1 MICRLCLKDSASIAS
16 VVKLFHNSDLNII
29 EGLEVARLI
38 EKYLEIEVTHDDV
51 ISTMICTECH
61 GHLKEFHKFRRNV
74 EERQCTLRSDFLQIQ
89 VKEETTNLIASNNG
103 NDCDRIIPDTL
114 GMEEDAPDYQ
124 MDIAKSELDEEKA
137 ENDQPIFLQT
147 SDMNTNSAVDK
158 GIFPNHN
165 DLTGALKTNEMDTFL
180 QYAQLLKEIH
190 KLKIDIRSRD
200 ETNQNLIISLT
211 EELVALRHEV
221 KKQKVVFPPEE
232 DTSLLPPMPFYS
244 FEDFKKFD
252 GKISLEDDM
261 RVQLKSLI
269 LRLGGKDMPS
279 FMKMAI
285 KSIISDEMAVG
296 LTWRGTPEKPSIQEF
311 ATFKIIKDICQTKYK
326 NATIADINRVCQQH
340 VVHAKDRVGK
350 KLKKKEMALSI

>member
-38 EKYLEIEVTHDDV
+38 KKYLEIEVTHDDV

-103 NDCDRIIPDTL
+103 NDCDRIIPDTW

-158 GIFPNHN
+158 GIFPNDN
-165 DLTGALKTNEMDTFL
+165 DLTGAMATMLKCIQKHIEGQTQAL
-180 QYAQLLKEIH
+180 RREIH
-190 KLKIDIRSRD
+190 SQHQFVVNELFEIKMC
-200 ETNQNLIISLT
+200 LT
-211 EELVALRHEV
+211 ELMDKNEEKKKIVKLFPIETLESMAELEHTLRTKDSNELLETV
-221 KKQKVVFPPEE
+221 K
-232 DTSLLPPMPFYS
+232 
-244 FEDFKKFD
+244 
-252 GKISLEDDM
+252 
-261 RVQLKSLI
+261 
-269 LRLGGKDMPS
+269 
-279 FMKMAI
+279 
-285 KSIISDEMAVG
+285 
-296 LTWRGTPEKPSIQEF
+296 
-311 ATFKIIKDICQTKYK
+311 KIIKRGGFLK
-326 NATIADINRVCQQH
+326 NFRNLLGDNII
-340 VVHAKDRVGK
+340 KDFNFDGSQGK
-350 KLKKKEMALSI
+350 KSFKSFENINDLFFAAAESECETFDAYKESVKRAFKLGKNKLYKAKCIEIKQRETNNAAKEDSNADCP